1 MGCCERQLN
10 IIHGTALTRP
20 LFSRQTVGWLAVFGS
35 AFCFYLAT
43 AIIRWGQPHVDVAT
57 SFYVF
62 ARFFLG
68 FIVVCS
74 TMVIGGHRLAP
85 RRYHFLLGRT
95 VANTIAVFCFYKA
108 IEVGTLA
115 EANILNMTY
124 PLFVALFS
132 WFLFKQQRDIFAVVI
147 VVVAFLG
154 IWLILSPGRMD
165 VNWGNLWGL
174 GSGVSAAVAMIYLN
188 LSRQYHDSQT
198 ILFFMFG
205 IGMIVMYGVFREA
218 IYWPSRTD
226 FLFLLACSVA
236 GVLGQYLLTYGYLF
250 VTAVEG
256 AIVSSSRILLAALLG
271 PLLVGDPG
279 LGLAGWCGA
288 LLIFMANSVLAL
300 RRSRPRPL

>member
-1 MGCCERQLN
+1 M
-10 IIHGTALTRP
+10 IRP
-20 LFSRQTVGWLAVFGS
+20 IFSRQAVGWLAVFGS

-43 AIIRWGQPHVDVAT
+43 VIIRWGQPHVDVAT

-62 ARFFLG
+62 ARFLLG
-68 FIVVCS
+68 FCVVCI
-74 TMVIGGHRLAP
+74 TMLIGGHRLAP

-108 IEVGTLA
+108 IDVGTLA

-132 WFLFKQQRDIFAVVI
+132 WFLLRHQRDFFALII
-147 VVVAFLG
+147 VVVAFVG
-154 IWLILSPGRMD
+154 VWLILSPGLM
-165 VNWGNLWGL
+165 NIGWGNLWGL
-174 GSGVSAAVAMIYLN
+174 GSGVTAAVAMIYLN
-188 LSRQYHDSQT
+188 LSRRHHDSQT

-205 IGMIVMYGVFREA
+205 IGMVVIYALFREA
-218 IYWPSRTD
+218 IFWPDRTQM
-226 FLFLLACSVA
+226 LFLLSCSVA

-256 AIVSSSRILLAALLG
+256 SIISSSRILLAALLG

-288 LLIFMANSVLAL
+288 LLIFMANSALAL
-300 RRSRPRPL
+300 RRSRARPL

>member
-1 MGCCERQLN
+1 M
-10 IIHGTALTRP
+10 TRP
-20 LFSRQTVGWLAVFGS
+20 IFSRQAVGWLAVFGS

-43 AIIRWGQPHVDVAT
+43 AIIRWGRPYVEVET
-57 SFYVF
+57 SYYVF
-62 ARFFLG
+62 ARFLLG
-68 FIVVCS
+68 FLVVCS
-74 TMVIGGHRLAP
+74 TMLIGGHRLAP
-85 RRYHFLLGRT
+85 RSYHLLLGRT

-132 WFLFKQQRDIFAVVI
+132 WFLLKHQRDVFAVVI
-147 VVVAFLG
+147 VVLAFVG
-154 IWLILSPGRMD
+154 IWLILSPERMN
-165 VNWGNLWGL
+165 VNWGSLWGL
-174 GSGVSAAVAMIYLN
+174 GSGVTAAVAMIYLT

-205 IGMIVMYGVFREA
+205 IGMVVVYLFFRQS
-218 IYWPSRTD
+218 IFWPTGID

-256 AIVSSSRILLAALLG
+256 SIISSSRILLAALLG

-279 LGLAGWCGA
+279 LSWSGWCGA
-288 LLIFMANSVLAL
+288 LLIFMANSALAL
-300 RRSRPRPL
+300 RRSRARPL